1 MADNRHAGMI
11 EIRKGKLS
19 DTERIVELQV
29 RMAQETEGLGLDTT
43 VVGRGVHGVFQEPA
57 RGTYWVAEE
66 KGKIVGVLLAIPKG
80 KIVGVLL
87 AIPEWSDWRNGT
99 VLWIH
104 SLYII
109 PQARRQGVFKKLY
122 LNLKKQVEQ
131 APELMG
137 LRLYVDKRNK
147 SAQEVYEK
155 LGMSKEH
162 YDLYEWLK

>member
-29 RMAQETEGLGLDTT
+29 RMAQETEGLGLDKT

-66 KGKIVGVLLAIPKG
+66 KGKV
-80 KIVGVLL
+80 VGVLL
-87 AIPEWSDWRNGT
+87 AIPEWSDWRGGT

-162 YDLYEWLK
+162 YELYEWLK

>member
-1 MADNRHAGMI
+1 M
-11 EIRKGKLS
+11 
-19 DTERIVELQV
+19 
-29 RMAQETEGLGLDTT
+29 
-43 VVGRGVHGVFQEPA
+43 
-57 RGTYWVAEE
+57 AEE
-66 KGKIVGVLLAIPKG
+66 KGKV
-80 KIVGVLL
+80 VGVLL

>member
-29 RMAQETEGLGLDTT
+29 RMAQETEGLGLDKT
-43 VVGRGVHGVFQEPA
+43 VVGRGVQGVFQEPA

-66 KGKIVGVLLAIPKG
+66 KGRV
-80 KIVGVLL
+80 VGVLL
-87 AIPEWSDWRNGT
+87 AIPEWSDWRNAT

-104 SLYII
+104 SLYVI
-109 PQARRQGVFKKLY
+109 PEARGQGVFKKLY
-122 LNLKKQVEQ
+122 LNLEKQVQ
-131 APELMG
+131 QSPELAG
-137 LRLYVDKRNK
+137 LRLYVDKQNK

-155 LGMSKEH
+155 LGMNKHH
-162 YDLYEWLK
+162 YELYEWLK